1 MRALIL
7 STALMAL
14 TACTGAHA
22 PNFEDGEWIDLTHS
36 FDDRSLYWPTT
47 APFEL
52 STVSEGMT
60 EQGYYYSAYAFQGS
74 EHGGTHLDAPIH
86 FQAKGQSTDEV
97 PVQSLIGPAI
107 VIDVTEKTA
116 SDRNYGISADD
127 IRAWEAEHGEIRGQ
141 PIVLFNTGSAQLW
154 PDAEAYLGTTRRG
167 PGGVA
172 ELSFPGLT
180 PDAADFLAHER
191 NVRAVGI
198 DTPSLDMASSAA
210 FLVHRILF
218 DRNIPGFENVAD
230 LSRVPPRGAYVFAL
244 PMKIKGGSGGPLRIV
259 AFVPHGS

>member
-1 MRALIL
+1 MRALIF
-7 STALMAL
+7 SALLAVISGCGGSQSPSL
-14 TACTGAHA
+14 E
-22 PNFEDGEWIDLTHS
+22 NGEWIDLTHS

-47 APFEL
+47 SPFVL

-74 EHGGTHLDAPIH
+74 EHGGTHLDAPVH
-86 FQAKGQSTDEV
+86 FQAAGQSTDEI
-97 PVQSLIGPAI
+97 PVESLIGPAI
-107 VIDVTEKTA
+107 VIDVSEKTA
-116 SDRNYGISADD
+116 SERNYGISADD
-127 IRAWEAEHGEIRGQ
+127 IRDWESEHGQITGQ
-141 PIVLFNTGSAQLW
+141 PVVLFNTGSAKLW

-210 FLVHRILF
+210 FLVYRILF
-218 DRNIPGFENVAD
+218 DKNIPGFENVAD
-230 LSRVPPRGAYVFAL
+230 LSGVPPLGAHVFAL

-259 AFVPHGS
+259 ALVPD